1 MPIKYFFF
9 TYFYIKRSDDILYW
23 YLVSVFCNQCIQ
35 NTEKHIYNAN
45 TAIQMQEITATI
57 LSEFGLK
64 QSASRHK
71 DKVYL
76 NIQQAINTF
85 IIQWTLF
92 WATSFQ

>member
-9 TYFYIKRSDDILYW
+9 TYFHIKRSDDILYW

-71 DKVYL
+71 IKFIL
-76 NIQQAINTF
+76 TF
-85 IIQWTLF
+85 SRL
-92 WATSFQ
+92 